1 MPPAGQAWQ
10 IEAESEHSHRLDDPH
25 VCVRVGARAWS
36 LRVRLCAT
44 VPAGKT
50 TFPHRSMNGRTVGQ
64 SQAEPHRS
72 PSARPSL
79 VPLAPRQAGP
89 LVPHAREG
97 GTRILMRNK
106 RDAATVQAA
115 GGRGRH
121 GMDASRPAPSC
132 RGVHVAPAH
141 HRRWLKRRAMARRRM
156 RARAG
161 WRTGRASH
169 DTVLNITVYVK
180 ATEHDIS
187 AGCSR
192 LICRSLRALRD
203 TGTSSESWTHRL
215 STIDTT
221 F

>member
-1 MPPAGQAWQ
+1 
-10 IEAESEHSHRLDDPH
+10 
-25 VCVRVGARAWS
+25 
-36 LRVRLCAT
+36 
-44 VPAGKT
+44 
-50 TFPHRSMNGRTVGQ
+50 
-64 SQAEPHRS
+64 
-72 PSARPSL
+72 
-79 VPLAPRQAGP
+79 
-89 LVPHAREG
+89 
-97 GTRILMRNK
+97 
-106 RDAATVQAA
+106 
-115 GGRGRH
+115 
-121 GMDASRPAPSC
+121 MDASRPAPSC